1 MLWQRAIDGVRVWI
15 GPALVTANFC
25 GTCCP
30 RFTIRSSVLSH
41 LWKVR
46 NEQRNGLESKTSSP
60 INIIVKGNLFH
71 SSPLSPSVC
80 VSPSLCCGFPD
91 ITPCFWLGSSERKA
105 ACTLQLLLPSRTHWI
120 ILSPAS
126 RTDSQH
132 GVKASSGLKCKV
144 LISRI
149 FLICEK
155 LVCYSLRTSFGHRRF
170 GLGLLRAF
178 FRLQLT
184 FDFTMTLAAKLE
196 DIEVTLEHLLMD
208 VFVSK
213 LQFPI

>member
-1 MLWQRAIDGVRVWI
+1 MVSSVTSYSAEPDMLRQRAIDGVLVWI

-60 INIIVKGNLFH
+60 INISH
-71 SSPLSPSVC
+71 SQRQFIPFLPSLPFCVC

-105 ACTLQLLLPSRTHWI
+105 AHTLQLLLPSCTHGI
-120 ILSPAS
+120 ILSPTS
-126 RTDSQH
+126 RTDSRH
-132 GVKASSGLKCKV
+132 GVQPSPGLRC
-144 LISRI
+144 
-149 FLICEK
+149 
-155 LVCYSLRTSFGHRRF
+155 
-170 GLGLLRAF
+170 
-178 FRLQLT
+178 
-184 FDFTMTLAAKLE
+184 
-196 DIEVTLEHLLMD
+196 
-208 VFVSK
+208 
-213 LQFPI
+213 